1 MVNSKWRAGLL
12 RRSQERAEMKS
23 LGVRLFGA
31 AILIFTAVFCMR
43 AVRASDVVPKRTE
56 FARYQTMLEHSP
68 FAVATAVALP
78 AATPSFAK
86 DLYIANA
93 ARSPEGD
100 LVTIASASDKN
111 FKEYL
116 STKEP
121 NIHGYAI
128 ANIEWSDQ
136 MGRTKVTISK
146 DGQFASV
153 TFNQALLSVN
163 PGSAG
168 SVPGPGFIQPQPQV
182 PAPVVYPPGQN
193 VAPAPVGRPAI
204 PTVPTPPPRI
214 RGMIQ
219 RNPSVAVPPQ
229 GAVPAPPPQAPTN
242 NVPED
247 D

>member
-1 MVNSKWRAGLL
+1 MVATQQRCMVNSKWRAGLL

-100 LVTIASASDKN
+100 LVTIASASDRN

-121 NIHGYAI
+121 NTHGYAI
-128 ANIEWSDQ
+128 ANIEWSDRV
-136 MGRTKVTISK
+136 GATKVTISK

-153 TFNQALLSVN
+153 TFNQALLAVG
-163 PGSAG
+163 PGSGGAL
-168 SVPGPGFIQPQPQV
+168 PAPAPGFIQTQPAAQ
-182 PAPVVYPPGQN
+182 APIVYPG
-193 VAPAPVGRPAI
+193 APNAAAPTPVGRPAI
-204 PTVPTPPPRI
+204 PTVPTPPPRV

-219 RNPSVAVPPQ
+219 R
-229 GAVPAPPPQAPTN
+229 
-242 NVPED
+242 
-247 D
+247 